1 MDVTGTGKKNKIKTP
16 KETTD
21 FIRYCDS
28 IVERALEAFNLV
40 MKNRA
45 NKSRYSR

>member
-1 MDVTGTGKKNKIKTP
+1 MDVTGSGKKNKIKTP
-16 KETTD
+16 KEAAD

-45 NKSRYSR
+45 NKPGYNS